1 MFQQI
6 ISKIPV
12 IGTILTLSNL
22 PSEIAKGAANQTGQI
37 LAKKILEKI
46 LPNSKEAELLGKI
59 QKDLKEFSDIME
71 SKLTKEEKEEINK
84 ATFDNHGNF
93 INTGTAVNFGQN
105 NINSQTFSLGQ
116 K

>member
-6 ISKIPV
+6 ISQIPV
-12 IGTILTLSNL
+12 IGAILTTLNL
-22 PSEIAKGAANQTGQI
+22 PNEAAKGAANQTGQI

-46 LPNSKEAELLGKI
+46 LPDSKEAKLLEQI
-59 QKDLKEFSDIME
+59 QKNLKEFSDIME
-71 SKLTKEEKEEINK
+71 NKLTKEEKEEINK
-84 ATFDNHGNF
+84 VTFDNHGNF

-105 NINSQTFSLGQ
+105 HINSQTFSLGQ